1 MNLTRKRRRI
11 NKQYQKATAPTRK
24 KHLYDELIQIEVKLQ
39 QIQRSTQ
46 SYQEKKA
53 CEAVKTNSKYFFS
66 YAKKKRK
73 VKSNVG
79 PILDK
84 STNTMTTN
92 PKLMAELLADQYDSV
107 FSVPST
113 NVPTTSISQED
124 VNTIT
129 DIVVSC
135 EEIVDAIKELR
146 PSAASGPD
154 GFPAILLTNCHE
166 QLAKPI
172 ATLWQSSIN
181 NTTIPSKLKFSI
193 IPPIHKGGSKSN
205 PANLQT
211 SCLNIAHHQNLWKDP
226 SKQACWFPWPE
237 QPHEW
242 EPTRIPARPLM
253 PDTTPLPPWQHHL
266 ITRTRNNVD
275 VVYLDFA
282 KAFDKVDH
290 KIVLAKAFNF
300 GIRGKLLS
308 WIKEFLSNR
317 TQSVI
322 VNGTLSSP
330 RPVISGVPQG
340 SVIGPLIFLILIS
353 DIDENTLHSKIASFA
368 DDTRATN
375 GIKCENDAVN
385 LQEDL
390 FHIYQWSGTNNM

>member
-1 MNLTRKRRRI
+1 MQSRNSDHRLKQDLT
-11 NKQYQKATAPTRK
+11 A
-24 KHLYDELIQIEVKLQ
+24 
-39 QIQRSTQ
+39 
-46 SYQEKKA
+46 SY
-53 CEAVKTNSKYFFS
+53 
-66 YAKKKRK
+66 
-73 VKSNVG
+73 
-79 PILDK
+79 
-84 STNTMTTN
+84 
-92 PKLMAELLADQYDSV
+92 
-107 FSVPST
+107 
-113 NVPTTSISQED
+113 
-124 VNTIT
+124 
-129 DIVVSC
+129 
-135 EEIVDAIKELR
+135 
-146 PSAASGPD
+146 
-154 GFPAILLTNCHE
+154 LLTICHE
-166 QLAKPI
+166 QLAKPL

-205 PANLQT
+205 PANYRPVALTSHIIKIFEKILRNKLAGFLDQNNLMNENQHGFRPGR
-211 SCLNIAHHQNLWKDP
+211 SCLTQLLSHHDNIISLL
-226 SKQACWFPWPE
+226 E
-237 QPHEW
+237 QG
-242 EPTRIPARPLM
+242 
-253 PDTTPLPPWQHHL
+253 
-266 ITRTRNNVD
+266 NNVD

-390 FHIYQWSGTNNM
+390 FHIYQWSVTNNMQFNDLKFELLRYGKDQELKLSTSYISPSFNMIEEKINLKDLGVTLSSDATVKTHINNFLKSAKIWHHGSCTPSKQETQSE